1 MVFCLS
7 IASLF
12 LFFDLMYFPL
22 LTLASFG
29 FEASAGMIHWCPTR
43 CAPSMRPSVHKVCTR
58 LAQMP
63 HFSEICLIDTYSTVT
78 LNIVHSQMVAVYNKP
93 FLFYS
98 NKRTKSIQRSY
109 KSRNGFCISNTPFR
123 PLTISKL
130 KRNRIRRPDYPL
142 PAQKFSVIHQTR
154 LSSQS
159 YNPIIFIESRKSR
172 HMLYCP
178 SFLLFPS
185 KKTIPDKLAPPFFR
199 PTADCLPSIS
209 SCTKG
214 ACLVK
219 QHAQYVFSCQIQK

>member
-1 MVFCLS
+1 
-7 IASLF
+7 
-12 LFFDLMYFPL
+12 MYFPL
-22 LTLASFG
+22 FTLASFG
-29 FEASAGMIHWCPTR
+29 FGASAGMIHWCPTR

-98 NKRTKSIQRSY
+98 NKRTKSMQRSY

-154 LSSQS
+154 LSSQR
-159 YNPIIFIESRKSR
+159 YNPIIFIESRKTPPYAVLSV
-172 HMLYCP
+172 LP
-178 SFLLFPS
+178 PLSIQ
-185 KKTIPDKLAPPFFR
+185 KDIPDKLTPPFFR

-214 ACLVK
+214 ACSA
-219 QHAQYVFSCQIQK
+219 QQFAQYVFSC